1 MLIFLA
7 AASLARSQVS
17 CIFCLFFCFLFS
29 QEQDACLH
37 NTDSGSKP
45 TRLIGVWSA
54 KSAAKMLKLH
64 SKVSALLLTH
74 VPALVCLVSLKKIQ
88 IQNPLPSSVTLLPKN
103 KKNLNLKAFTCSV
116 SDLACSRVATAA
128 ARVTASS
135 RIRYTRP
142 TGSHDPRGL
151 SATDIL
157 LAGAAT
163 VTSTPTIAGMQK

>member
-1 MLIFLA
+1 MLTQYRQWL
-7 AASLARSQVS
+7 Q
-17 CIFCLFFCFLFS
+17 
-29 QEQDACLH
+29 
-37 NTDSGSKP
+37 TD
-45 TRLIGVWSA
+45 TFDWRFA

-88 IQNPLPSSVTLLPKN
+88 IQNPLPSSVTLLPKT
-103 KKNLNLKAFTCSV
+103 KKPQPNSVTCSV